1 MPKPPILL
9 AGEIVLLLVLVR
21 IRLEALPVI
30 IRARGER
37 ANRTS
42 LLLANCL
49 II

>member
-1 MPKPPILL
+1 MPKLPILL
-9 AGEIVLLLVLVR
+9 TDEIVLLVLVH
-21 IRLEALPVI
+21 IWLEALPVI

-42 LLLANCL
+42 LLFANCS